1 MTTPIPSPW
10 VIAGIDLAGSPA
22 RPTGVCILTGDRART
37 QLAFEDTEI
46 LDLIRA
52 AGPDLV
58 TIDAPLS
65 LPPGR
70 GRSATATAST
80 SGRATASCSGG
91 GIRFFPIT
99 LGPMRMLTERGL
111 RLKAQ
116 IEAEG
121 FVPVECYPGGALDV
135 WGLPRQQHDR
145 EGTAQGPGPAGSAG
159 AAGRAERTRARRG
172 GRGPRGTGPLHRD
185 SGHDRG
191 RGRHAAA
198 ARRVMPPAK
207 LPRPEARH
215 TLTREAGRYPKEDT

>member
-1 MTTPIPSPW
+1 MTTPIQSGRRI
-10 VIAGIDLAGSPA
+10 IAGIDLAGSPA

-58 TIDAPLS
+58 PIDAPLS

-70 GRSATATAST
+70 REIGDRN
-80 SGRATASCSGG
+80 GEHFRPCDRELQRL

-145 EGTAQGPGPAGSAG
+145 EGL
-159 AAGRAERTRARRG
+159 RRG
-172 GRGPRGTGPLHRD
+172 LARLGARGLRAGL
-185 SGHDRG
+185 SGHELDAV
-191 RGRHAAA
+191 AAA
-198 ARRVMPPAK
+198 LVGRDFYIGTADMIGGEDGML
-207 LPRPEARH
+207 LPLAE
-215 TLTREAGRYPKEDT
+215 